1 MSNHSVTTDL
11 VEPPDGDVNKGP
23 IVLAIT
29 YVTTSIALLAVA
41 MRMFVRVKVVKS
53 VGWDDYAILLASAM
67 AILVLA
73 WEIMSVNHGNGRH
86 AYYLSEYDK
95 VQASK
100 WSRLT
105 VPPNLTACTLARV
118 SFCLFLMRIVNRQR
132 MYTIFLWAIVF
143 ITSVTTLATVINL
156 LASCKPIDKLWNP
169 KHPGTCVPGIQNV
182 AFGLTQSSAAI
193 AADFLLAVFP
203 ILILRKL
210 NMALKTKIALG
221 VLMGMG
227 LFVGIAALIKTREV
241 YSVGRRTDITWST
254 FTLTCFSIIEQ
265 NIGILAVSIPACRPL
280 FSRYF
285 KIGGSSGESPKDY
298 DLEGPSGRRAAAH
311 GAGYDLG
318 NMSGKKKSQISV
330 PNSVHVSSSR
340 KMADLDENGSESSLV
355 AKGSVGDSL
364 DGVGITKTVSVSMRS
379 YRCEGDGKM

>member
-1 MSNHSVTTDL
+1 
-11 VEPPDGDVNKGP
+11 
-23 IVLAIT
+23 
-29 YVTTSIALLAVA
+29 
-41 MRMFVRVKVVKS
+41 
-53 VGWDDYAILLASAM
+53 M

-73 WEIMSVNHGNGRH
+73 WEIMSVKHGNGRH

-105 VPPNLTACTLARV
+105 VPPNLTACTLSRI
-118 SFCLFLMRIVNRQR
+118 SFCLFLMRIVDRQR
-132 MYTIFLWAIVF
+132 IYKLFLWSVVF
-143 ITSVTTLATVINL
+143 VTTVTTAGTVVNL

-169 KHPGTCVPGIQNV
+169 KHPGTCVPASQNV

-221 VLMGMG
+221 ILMGMG

-254 FTLTCFSIIEQ
+254 FTLTCFS
-265 NIGILAVSIPACRPL
+265 
-280 FSRYF
+280 
-285 KIGGSSGESPKDY
+285 
-298 DLEGPSGRRAAAH
+298 
-311 GAGYDLG
+311 
-318 NMSGKKKSQISV
+318 M
-330 PNSVHVSSSR
+330 
-340 KMADLDENGSESSLV
+340 
-355 AKGSVGDSL
+355 
-364 DGVGITKTVSVSMRS
+364 
-379 YRCEGDGKM
+379 

>member
-1 MSNHSVTTDL
+1 MSNSSVTTDL

-41 MRMFVRVKVVKS
+41 MRMFVRIKVVKS

-132 MYTIFLWAIVF
+132 IYTIFLWSVVF

-169 KHPGTCVPGIQNV
+169 KHPGTCAPGIQNV

-285 KIGGSSGESPKDY
+285 KIGGSSGENPKEY
-298 DLEGPSGRRAAAH
+298 DLEGPSGRRGAAQ

-340 KMADLDENGSESSLV
+340 KMADMDENGSESSLV

-379 YRCEGDGKM
+379 YRYEGDGKI